1 MAPHTGDGHAA
12 DRSAPATRRR
22 RRGRAGRLRDALRT
36 TPALIVVGGAV
47 LVAALAATAAVA
59 VQSRAS
65 ATTLGERSAETAVRT
80 STTAREIYQ
89 GLADADVAASAV
101 FLLPPTEERRAS
113 LVGAYDAAVHEV
125 ERTLTDSM
133 GNAAAD
139 PDRLTRLATI
149 AARLKVYRDVVCAAL
164 RVAGPLP
171 APPGAEQRRPC
182 APAETT
188 TEETGADDAAA
199 RAVLAS
205 AYAREASHYMS
216 TELLTAAQG
225 LWNYD
230 TRRLLDARADARP
243 WLAAS
248 VLVPLGTLAALV
260 VVQVWLRRRTRRRL
274 NAGLLLASLGT
285 AAVLA
290 MLVSSWWHWP
300 DADRRFP
307 ELERAIDA
315 QSATQQRLG
324 TLLAGRADVYL
335 GLGASVDPAG
345 HKADF
350 DRRDLCLGPAG
361 TPAGQ
366 EPPKDRIDCTAL
378 TETVWP
384 ARQSRTPNA
393 FRNAV
398 DTVLSEGSA
407 GRAFVAAEG
416 HLLADL
422 TARNEEVS
430 RMVTDLPEAP
440 RHLGGTAAWVT
451 LLAAAGVVAGL
462 RQRYLEYQ

>member
-1 MAPHTGDGHAA
+1 MSSQTGDEPGA
-12 DRSAPATRRR
+12 DRTPPVSGPVRPAGT
-22 RRGRAGRLRDALRT
+22 GRLRAALRT
-36 TPALIVVGGAV
+36 TPALIVLSGAV
-47 LVAALAATAAVA
+47 LLAALAVTGAVA
-59 VQSRAS
+59 AQSRAS
-65 ATTLGERSAETAVRT
+65 ATTLGQRSAAVAVGT

-101 FLLPPTEERRAS
+101 FLLPPTESRRTS
-113 LVGAYDAAVHEV
+113 LVAAYDASVHAV

-133 GNAAAD
+133 GNAVDD

-164 RVAGPLP
+164 RVADPQGGTAGNRQPCPP
-171 APPGAEQRRPC
+171 ATATAEV
-182 APAETT
+182 
-188 TEETGADDAAA
+188 GADNPAG

-205 AYAREASHYMS
+205 AYAREASHYMA

-230 TRRLLDARADARP
+230 TSLLLDARADARG

-248 VLVPLGTLAALV
+248 VLTPLATLAALV
-260 VVQVWLRRRTRRRL
+260 VTQVWLRRRTRRRL
-274 NAGLLLASLGT
+274 NAGLLLASGGT
-285 AAVLA
+285 AAVLV

-300 DADRRFP
+300 AADRGFP
-307 ELERAIDA
+307 ELERAIHA
-315 QSATQQRLG
+315 QSSTQQRLG

-345 HKADF
+345 HKEDF
-350 DRRDLCLGPAG
+350 DRRDLCLGPGRGEA
-361 TPAGQ
+361 A
-366 EPPKDRIDCTAL
+366 PKDRIDCTAL
-378 TETVWP
+378 EEKVWP
-384 ARQSRTPNA
+384 ARQSKAPNA
-393 FRNAV
+393 FRGAV
-398 DTVLSEGSA
+398 ETVLSEGSA
-407 GRAFVAAEG
+407 GRAFDTAEN
-416 HLLADL
+416 HLLAEL

-430 RMVTDLPEAP
+430 RMVTDLPEVR
-440 RHLGGTAAWVT
+440 RHLGGAAAWVT

>member
-1 MAPHTGDGHAA
+1 MASHTGDEAGV
-12 DRSAPATRRR
+12 DRPAPASGRTRS
-22 RRGRAGRLRDALRT
+22 GGTGRLRDALRT
-36 TPALIVVGGAV
+36 TPALIVLSGAV
-47 LVAALAATAAVA
+47 LVAALAVTAAVA

-65 ATTLGERSAETAVRT
+65 ATTLGERSAATAVGT
-80 STTAREIYQ
+80 STTARQIYQ

-101 FLLPPTEERRAS
+101 FLLPPAEDRRAP
-113 LVGAYDAAVHEV
+113 LVAAYDASVHEV

-133 GNAAAD
+133 GNAVGD

-164 RVAGPLP
+164 RVAGPLSAAATGNRQPCPP
-171 APPGAEQRRPC
+171 AGAAEQ
-182 APAETT
+182 AG
-188 TEETGADDAAA
+188 TGSPAA

-230 TRRLLDARADARP
+230 TRLLLDARADARR

-260 VVQVWLRRRTRRRL
+260 VVQMWLRRRTRRRL
-274 NAGLLLASLGT
+274 NAGLLLASVGT
-285 AAVLA
+285 TAVLA

-300 DADRRFP
+300 AADRGFP

-324 TLLAGRADVYL
+324 ALLAGRADVYL

-350 DRRDLCLGPAG
+350 DGRDLCFAPAVG
-361 TPAGQ
+361 R

-378 TETVWP
+378 TEDVWP
-384 ARQSRTPNA
+384 ARQIKTPNA
-393 FRNAV
+393 FRDAV
-398 DTVLSEGSA
+398 DTVLTEGSA

-416 HLLADL
+416 HLLTEL
-422 TARNEEVS
+422 TTRNEEVS
-430 RMVTDLPEAP
+430 RMVADLPEAR
-440 RHLGGTAAWVT
+440 RHLGGAAAWVT

-462 RQRYLEYQ
+462 RQRHLEYQ

>member
-1 MAPHTGDGHAA
+1 MASHTGDGPGT
-12 DRSAPATRRR
+12 DRTAPATGTRPARP
-22 RRGRAGRLRDALRT
+22 GGTGRLRDTLRT
-36 TPALIVVGGAV
+36 TPTLIVLSGAV
-47 LVAALAATAAVA
+47 LLVALAATATVA
-59 VQSRAS
+59 VQSHPS
-65 ATTLGERSAETAVRT
+65 ATTLGERSAATAVDT
-80 STTAREIYQ
+80 STTARQIYQ

-101 FLLPPTEERRAS
+101 FLLPPTEDRRAS
-113 LVGAYDAAVHEV
+113 LVTAYDASVHEV

-133 GNAAAD
+133 GNAVGD

-171 APPGAEQRRPC
+171 AAATGNRQPCPLAGATEQ
-182 APAETT
+182 AG
-188 TEETGADDAAA
+188 TGSPAA

-230 TRRLLDARADARP
+230 TRLLLDARADARG

-248 VLVPLGTLAALV
+248 VLVPLATLAALV
-260 VVQVWLRRRTRRRL
+260 VAQVWLHRRTRRRL
-274 NAGLLLASLGT
+274 NAGLLLASVST

-300 DADRRFP
+300 AADRGFP
-307 ELERAIDA
+307 ELERAINA

-324 TLLAGRADVYL
+324 SLLAGRADVYL

-350 DRRDLCLGPAG
+350 DRRDLCLDPAGGPA
-361 TPAGQ
+361 
-366 EPPKDRIDCTAL
+366 PPRDRIDCTDL
-378 TETVWP
+378 EETVWP
-384 ARQSRTPNA
+384 ARQSRTPDA
-393 FRNAV
+393 FRGAV
-398 DTVLSEGSA
+398 DTVLGGGSA

-416 HLLADL
+416 HLLTDL
-422 TARNEEVS
+422 TTRNEEVS
-430 RMVTDLPEAP
+430 RMVADLPEAR
-440 RHLGGTAAWVT
+440 RHLGAAAAWVT

>member
-1 MAPHTGDGHAA
+1 MASRTGDQTGA
-12 DRSAPATRRR
+12 DRSAGPARPA
-22 RRGRAGRLRDALRT
+22 GRGRLRDVLRT
-36 TPALIVVGGAV
+36 TPALIVLSGAV
-47 LVAALAATAAVA
+47 LLAALAATAVVA
-59 VQSRAS
+59 VQSRPS
-65 ATTLGERSAETAVRT
+65 ATTLGERSAATAVGT

-101 FLLPPTEERRAS
+101 FLLPPTEDRRAS
-113 LVGAYDAAVHEV
+113 LVAAYDASVHEV

-133 GNAAAD
+133 GNAVGD
-139 PDRLTRLATI
+139 PARLTRLATI

-164 RVAGPLP
+164 RVAGPLS
-171 APPGAEQRRPC
+171 ATATGNRRPC
-182 APAETT
+182 PPAT
-188 TEETGADDAAA
+188 TEQAGTGSPAA

-205 AYAREASHYMS
+205 AYARQASHYMS

-230 TRRLLDARADARP
+230 TRLLLDARADARP

-248 VLVPLGTLAALV
+248 ILVPLAALAALV
-260 VVQVWLRRRTRRRL
+260 AVQVWLRRRTRRRL
-274 NAGLLLASLGT
+274 NAGLLLASVGT

-300 DADRRFP
+300 DADRGFP

-324 TLLAGRADVYL
+324 ALLAGRADVYL

-350 DRRDLCLGPAG
+350 DSRDLCLAPAAG
-361 TPAGQ
+361 RETP
-366 EPPKDRIDCTAL
+366 DRIDCTGL
-378 TETVWP
+378 EEDVWP
-384 ARQSRTPNA
+384 ARQIKTPDA
-393 FRNAV
+393 FRAAV
-398 DTVLSEGSA
+398 DTVLAEGSA

-416 HLLADL
+416 HLLSEL
-422 TARNEEVS
+422 TTRNEEVS
-430 RMVTDLPEAP
+430 RMVADLPEAR
-440 RHLGGTAAWVT
+440 RHLGGAAAWVT

-462 RQRYLEYQ
+462 RQRHREYQ

>member
-1 MAPHTGDGHAA
+1 MRDAP
-12 DRSAPATRRR
+12 
-22 RRGRAGRLRDALRT
+22 RLRDALRT
-36 TPALIVVGGAV
+36 TPALIVLSGAV
-47 LVAALAATAAVA
+47 LVAALAATATVA

-65 ATTLGERSAETAVRT
+65 ATTLGERSAATAVGT
-80 STTAREIYQ
+80 STTAREIYR

-101 FLLPPTEERRAS
+101 FLLPPAEDRRAS
-113 LVGAYDAAVHEV
+113 LVTAYDASVHEV

-133 GNAAAD
+133 GNAVGD

-171 APPGAEQRRPC
+171 AAGTGNRRPC
-182 APAETT
+182 PSAGSAEQ
-188 TEETGADDAAA
+188 TGAGSPAA

-216 TELLTAAQG
+216 TELLTAAQA

-230 TRRLLDARADARP
+230 TRLLLDARADARP

-248 VLVPLGTLAALV
+248 VLAPLATLAALV

-285 AAVLA
+285 TAVLA
-290 MLVSSWWHWP
+290 MLASSWWHWP
-300 DADRRFP
+300 DADRGFP

-324 TLLAGRADVYL
+324 ALLAGRADVYL

-345 HKADF
+345 HKAAF
-350 DRRDLCLGPAG
+350 DSRDLCRPPAAGPA
-361 TPAGQ
+361 
-366 EPPKDRIDCTAL
+366 PPGDRIDCTAL
-378 TETVWP
+378 EETVWP
-384 ARQSRTPNA
+384 ARQSKAPDA
-393 FRNAV
+393 FRGAV
-398 DTVLSEGSA
+398 DTVLGGGSA
-407 GRAFVAAEG
+407 GRAFVAAET
-416 HLLADL
+416 HLLTEL
-422 TARNEEVS
+422 TTRNEEVS
-430 RMVTDLPEAP
+430 RMVAGLPEAR
-440 RHLGGTAAWVT
+440 RHLGGAAAWVT
-451 LLAAAGVVAGL
+451 LLAAAAVVAGL
-462 RQRYLEYQ
+462 RRRYREYQ

>member
-1 MAPHTGDGHAA
+1 MAPHTGDGHGA

-22 RRGRAGRLRDALRT
+22 RRAGRLRDALRT
-36 TPALIVVGGAV
+36 TPALIVVGGAL

-101 FLLPPTEERRAS
+101 FLLPPTEDRRAS

-133 GNAAAD
+133 GNAVDD

-171 APPGAEQRRPC
+171 ALPGAEQRRPC
-182 APAETT
+182 TPAETT
-188 TEETGADDAAA
+188 TAEAGADDAAA

-230 TRRLLDARADARP
+230 TRRLLEARADARP

-350 DRRDLCLGPAG
+350 DRRDLCAD
-361 TPAGQ
+361 PAGQ
-366 EPPKDRIDCTAL
+366 EPPRDRIDCTAL
-378 TETVWP
+378 TEAVWP
-384 ARQSRTPNA
+384 ARQSRTPDA

-398 DTVLSEGSA
+398 DTVLSDGSA
-407 GRAFVAAEG
+407 GRAFVTAEG

-422 TARNEEVS
+422 TARNQEVS

>member
-1 MAPHTGDGHAA
+1 MASHTGDEPGA
-12 DRSAPATRRR
+12 DRSAPASGPTRS
-22 RRGRAGRLRDALRT
+22 GGTGRLRDALRT
-36 TPALIVVGGAV
+36 TPALIVLSGAV

-59 VQSRAS
+59 VQSRTS
-65 ATTLGERSAETAVRT
+65 ATTLGERSAATAVGT
-80 STTAREIYQ
+80 STTARQIYQ

-101 FLLPPTEERRAS
+101 FLLPPAEERRAP
-113 LVGAYDAAVHEV
+113 LVAAYDASVHEV

-133 GNAAAD
+133 GNAVGD

-164 RVAGPLP
+164 RVAGPLSAAATGNRQPCP
-171 APPGAEQRRPC
+171 AAGAAEQ
-182 APAETT
+182 AG
-188 TEETGADDAAA
+188 TGSPAA

-230 TRRLLDARADARP
+230 TRLLLDARADARP

-248 VLVPLGTLAALV
+248 VLVPLGALAALV

-274 NAGLLLASLGT
+274 NAGLLLASVAT
-285 AAVLA
+285 TAVLA

-300 DADRRFP
+300 DADRGFP

-324 TLLAGRADVYL
+324 ALLAGRADVYL

-350 DRRDLCLGPAG
+350 DSRDLCSGPAG
-361 TPAGQ
+361 GREA
-366 EPPKDRIDCTAL
+366 PKDRIDCTAL
-378 TETVWP
+378 EQDVWP
-384 ARQSRTPNA
+384 ARQIKTPDA
-393 FRNAV
+393 FRDAV
-398 DTVLSEGSA
+398 DTVLAEGSA
-407 GRAFVAAEG
+407 GRAFVAAED
-416 HLLADL
+416 HLLTEL
-422 TARNEEVS
+422 TTRNEEVT
-430 RMVTDLPEAP
+430 RMVAELPEAR
-440 RHLGGTAAWVT
+440 RHLGGAAAWVT

-462 RQRYLEYQ
+462 RQRHLEYQ

>member
-1 MAPHTGDGHAA
+1 MASHTGDEPGA
-12 DRSAPATRRR
+12 DRATPATGPARP
-22 RRGRAGRLRDALRT
+22 GRLREALRT
-36 TPALIVVGGAV
+36 TPALIVLSGAV
-47 LVAALAATAAVA
+47 LLAALAATAVVA

-65 ATTLGERSAETAVRT
+65 ATTLGERSAATAVDT
-80 STTAREIYQ
+80 STTARQIYQ

-101 FLLPPTEERRAS
+101 FLLPPDEERRAS
-113 LVGAYDAAVHEV
+113 LVAAYDASVHEV

-133 GNAAAD
+133 GRAVDD

-171 APPGAEQRRPC
+171 TATAEDREPCPPAGGEQ
-182 APAETT
+182 
-188 TEETGADDAAA
+188 TGTGSPAA

-205 AYAREASHYMS
+205 AYARQASHYMS

-230 TRRLLDARADARP
+230 TRLLLDARADARP

-248 VLVPLGTLAALV
+248 VLVPLAALAALV
-260 VVQVWLRRRTRRRL
+260 LVQVWLRRRTRRRL
-274 NAGLLLASLGT
+274 NAGLLLASAGT
-285 AAVLA
+285 VAVLA
-290 MLVSSWWHWP
+290 MLASSWWHWP
-300 DADRRFP
+300 DADRGFP

-324 TLLAGRADVYL
+324 SLLAGRADVYL

-350 DRRDLCLGPAG
+350 DSRDLCRPPATG
-361 TPAGQ
+361 SA
-366 EPPKDRIDCTAL
+366 PPGDRIDCTVL
-378 TETVWP
+378 EKTVWP
-384 ARQSRTPNA
+384 ARQSKAPDA
-393 FRNAV
+393 FRGAV
-398 DTVLSEGSA
+398 DTVLGDGSA
-407 GRAFVAAEG
+407 GRDFVAAEG
-416 HLLADL
+416 HLLTEL
-422 TARNEEVS
+422 TTRNEEVA
-430 RMVTDLPEAP
+430 RMVADLPEAR
-440 RHLGGTAAWVT
+440 RHLGGAAAWVT

>member
-1 MAPHTGDGHAA
+1 
-12 DRSAPATRRR
+12 
-22 RRGRAGRLRDALRT
+22 
-36 TPALIVVGGAV
+36 VVGGAV
-47 LVAALAATAAVA
+47 LVAALAATAVVA
-59 VQSRAS
+59 VQSRTS

-101 FLLPPTEERRAS
+101 FLLPPTEARRAS

-133 GNAAAD
+133 GDAAAD

-171 APPGAEQRRPC
+171 DTEQRRPC

-188 TEETGADDAAA
+188 TQETGTDDAAA

-260 VVQVWLRRRTRRRL
+260 AVQVWLRRRTRRRL
-274 NAGLLLASLGT
+274 NAGLLLASAGT

-350 DRRDLCLGPAG
+350 DRRDLCVGPA
-361 TPAGQ
+361 AGP
-366 EPPKDRIDCTAL
+366 EPPRDRIDCTAL
-378 TETVWP
+378 EESVWP
-384 ARQSRTPNA
+384 ARQSRTPDA

-398 DTVLSEGSA
+398 DTVLSEGPA

>member
-1 MAPHTGDGHAA
+1 MAPHTGDGPGA
-12 DRSAPATRRR
+12 DRSAPAPRRP
-22 RRGRAGRLRDALRT
+22 RRGGAGRLRDALRT

-80 STTAREIYQ
+80 STTAREIYR

-101 FLLPPTEERRAS
+101 FLLPPTEDRRAS

-125 ERTLTDSM
+125 ERRLTDSM
-133 GNAAAD
+133 GDAVDD
-139 PDRLTRLATI
+139 PDRLRRLATI
-149 AARLKVYRDVVCAAL
+149 AARLTVYRDVVCAAL

-171 APPGAEQRRPC
+171 ALPGAENRRPC
-182 APAETT
+182 APAEETA
-188 TEETGADDAAA
+188 ETGTDNAAA

-216 TELLTAAQG
+216 TELLTEAQG

-230 TRRLLDARADARP
+230 TRRLIDARADARP

-260 VVQVWLRRRTRRRL
+260 VTQVWLRRRTRRRL
-274 NAGLLLASLGT
+274 NAGLLLASAGT
-285 AAVLA
+285 TAVLA
-290 MLVSSWWHWP
+290 MLVASWWHWP
-300 DADRRFP
+300 AADRGFP

-324 TLLAGRADVYL
+324 ALLAGRADVYL

-350 DRRDLCLGPAG
+350 DRRDLCVHPAAGP
-361 TPAGQ
+361 

-378 TETVWP
+378 EAAVWP
-384 ARQSRTPNA
+384 ARQSRTPDA
-393 FRNAV
+393 FRDAV

-407 GRAFVAAEG
+407 GRAFVAAEE

-422 TARNEEVS
+422 TARNQEVS
-430 RMVTDLPEAP
+430 RMVADLPEAP
-440 RHLGGTAAWVT
+440 HHRGAAAAWVT

>member
-1 MAPHTGDGHAA
+1 MASHTGDEPEA
-12 DRSAPATRRR
+12 DRTAPATGPRPARP
-22 RRGRAGRLRDALRT
+22 GGTGQLRDTLRT
-36 TPALIVVGGAV
+36 TPALIVLGGAV
-47 LVAALAATAAVA
+47 LLVALAATAAVA
-59 VQSRAS
+59 VKSRAP
-65 ATTLGERSAETAVRT
+65 ATTLGERSAATAVDT
-80 STTAREIYQ
+80 STTARQIYQ

-101 FLLPPTEERRAS
+101 FLLPPTEDRRAS
-113 LVGAYDAAVHEV
+113 LVTAYDASVHEV

-133 GNAAAD
+133 GNAVGD

-149 AARLKVYRDVVCAAL
+149 AARLKVYRGVVCAAL

-171 APPGAEQRRPC
+171 AAATGNRQPCPTAGAAEQ
-182 APAETT
+182 AG
-188 TEETGADDAAA
+188 TGSPAA

-230 TRRLLDARADARP
+230 TRLLLDARADARG

-248 VLVPLGTLAALV
+248 VVVPLATLAALL
-260 VVQVWLRRRTRRRL
+260 VVQVWLHRRTRRRL
-274 NAGLLLASLGT
+274 NAGLLLASVSA

-300 DADRRFP
+300 AADRGFP

-324 TLLAGRADVYL
+324 SLLAGRADVYL

-350 DRRDLCLGPAG
+350 DRRDLCLDPAG
-361 TPAGQ
+361 GAAPAR
-366 EPPKDRIDCTAL
+366 DRIDCTAL
-378 TETVWP
+378 EETVWP
-384 ARQSRTPNA
+384 ARQSRTPDA
-393 FRNAV
+393 FRGAV
-398 DTVLSEGSA
+398 DTVLGGGSA
-407 GRAFVAAEG
+407 GQAFVAAEG
-416 HLLADL
+416 HLLTDL
-422 TARNEEVS
+422 TTRNEEVS
-430 RMVTDLPEAP
+430 RMVSDLPETR
-440 RHLGGTAAWVT
+440 RHLGAAAAWVT

>member
-1 MAPHTGDGHAA
+1 MASHTGDEPGA
-12 DRSAPATRRR
+12 DRPAPASGPARPGGT
-22 RRGRAGRLRDALRT
+22 GRLRDALRT
-36 TPALIVVGGAV
+36 TPALIVLSGAV

-65 ATTLGERSAETAVRT
+65 ATTLGERSAATAVGT
-80 STTAREIYQ
+80 STTARQIYQ

-101 FLLPPTEERRAS
+101 FLLPPAEDRRAP
-113 LVGAYDAAVHEV
+113 LVAAYDASVHEV

-133 GNAAAD
+133 GNAVGD

-164 RVAGPLP
+164 RVAGPLSATATGNRQPCPP
-171 APPGAEQRRPC
+171 AGAAEQ
-182 APAETT
+182 AG
-188 TEETGADDAAA
+188 TGSPAA

-230 TRRLLDARADARP
+230 TRLLLDARADARP

-248 VLVPLGTLAALV
+248 VLVPLGALAALV

-274 NAGLLLASLGT
+274 NAGLLLASVAT
-285 AAVLA
+285 TAVLA

-300 DADRRFP
+300 DADRGFP

-324 TLLAGRADVYL
+324 ALLAGRADVYL

-350 DRRDLCLGPAG
+350 DSRDLCLEPAG
-361 TPAGQ
+361 GR

-378 TETVWP
+378 ARDVWP
-384 ARQSRTPNA
+384 ARQIKTPNA
-393 FRNAV
+393 FRDAV
-398 DTVLSEGSA
+398 GTVLAEGSA

-416 HLLADL
+416 HLLTEL
-422 TARNEEVS
+422 TTRNEEVT
-430 RMVTDLPEAP
+430 RMVAGLPEAR
-440 RHLGGTAAWVT
+440 RHLGGPAAWVT

-462 RQRYLEYQ
+462 RQRHLEYQ

>member
-1 MAPHTGDGHAA
+1 MASHTGDEPGA
-12 DRSAPATRRR
+12 DRPAPATGPARL
-22 RRGRAGRLRDALRT
+22 GHTGRLRDALRT
-36 TPALIVVGGAV
+36 TPALIVLSGAV

-59 VQSRAS
+59 VQSRTP
-65 ATTLGERSAETAVRT
+65 ATTLGERSAATAVAT

-101 FLLPPTEERRAS
+101 FLLPPAEDRRAS
-113 LVGAYDAAVHEV
+113 LVAAYDASVHEV

-133 GNAAAD
+133 GNAAGD

-171 APPGAEQRRPC
+171 AAAAGNRQPCPPAGAAEQ
-182 APAETT
+182 AA
-188 TEETGADDAAA
+188 TGSPAA

-230 TRRLLDARADARP
+230 TRLLLDARADARP
-243 WLAAS
+243 WLATS

-274 NAGLLLASLGT
+274 NAGLLLASVGT

-290 MLVSSWWHWP
+290 MLVSSWFHWP

-324 TLLAGRADVYL
+324 ALLAGRADVYL

-350 DRRDLCLGPAG
+350 DGRDLCLAPAAA
-361 TPAGQ
+361 PA
-366 EPPKDRIDCTAL
+366 PPGDRIDCTAL
-378 TETVWP
+378 EKTVWP
-384 ARQSRTPNA
+384 ARQSKTPNA

-398 DTVLSEGSA
+398 DTVLAEGSA

-416 HLLADL
+416 HLLTEL
-422 TARNEEVS
+422 TTRNEEVS
-430 RMVTDLPEAP
+430 RMVADLPEAR
-440 RHLGGTAAWVT
+440 RHLGGASAWVT